1 MLVKEEREFELI
13 APLKKSSFMNE
24 PSLDSATLP
33 PSGANPH
40 CAHDV
45 TLSSAYKTHARE
57 SHASL
62 ADLGLNGSH

>member
-1 MLVKEEREFELI
+1 
-13 APLKKSSFMNE
+13 MNE
-24 PSLDSATLP
+24 PRLDSVTLP